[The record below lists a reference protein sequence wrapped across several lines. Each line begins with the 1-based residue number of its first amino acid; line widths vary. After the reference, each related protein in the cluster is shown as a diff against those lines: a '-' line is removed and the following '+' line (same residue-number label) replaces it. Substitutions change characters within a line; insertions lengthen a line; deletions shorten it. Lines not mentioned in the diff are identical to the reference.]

1 MKTKR
6 GDTLDNKIINRENS
20 RENIL
25 KLASQN
31 RIYSKAKRILG
42 LQIIT
47 QVVLTITLSLLP
59 MFITDSVLTS
69 INIKKEHFSI
79 FIVCSSILLTVFDL
93 IVMTPIIR
101 KWKELAASIQEDF
114 DCTVL
119 AIPWNGIK
127 IDMLDKESISKYA
140 NEFIEVGG
148 SLDYFK
154 NWYSPEELKN
164 LPLEVAR
171 IICQR
176 TNCWWDS
183 YLRNKFKRDI
193 IVFSSLLFFILFIIG
208 IIREMTVYNLV
219 VNVFF
224 PFLPALTFTIN
235 QVRDNA
241 ESIKRAEK
249 LKNISDDYWR
259 QVISNPN
266 NFNLLNDLSRKLQ
279 DEISENRRTS
289 PLIFDWY
296 YRKYKSLQQRDTD
309 FTAQTMIDQYNS
321 II

>member
-1 MKTKR
+1 MMKTKR

-154 NWYSPEELKN
+154 NWYSPEELK
-164 LPLEVAR
+164 
-171 IICQR
+171 
-176 TNCWWDS
+176 
-183 YLRNKFKRDI
+183 
-193 IVFSSLLFFILFIIG
+193 
-208 IIREMTVYNLV
+208 
-219 VNVFF
+219 
-224 PFLPALTFTIN
+224 
-235 QVRDNA
+235 
-241 ESIKRAEK
+241 K
-249 LKNISDDYWR
+249 LAPR
-259 QVISNPN
+259 
-266 NFNLLNDLSRKLQ
+266 SRK
-279 DEISENRRTS
+279 DYM
-289 PLIFDWY
+289 P
-296 YRKYKSLQQRDTD
+296 K
-309 FTAQTMIDQYNS
+309 DQLLVG
-321 II
+321 